1 MGSGI
6 ASPPHPKGAAVHKD
20 LSQAITLEEIPHL
33 AGTSHSGATM
43 TVTRAERDQFEL
55 LTHVT
60 VAQPESMPPEFP
72 ANIVEGFHTL
82 SLLAAMTE
90 LARPFDPATTY
101 AYNYGLDRV
110 RWVTPVRIG
119 DELRSVF
126 ECTAVE
132 PKADGWVV
140 HWHCTVTA
148 TGADRPAMVADWLVY
163 VLPRPGA

>member
-1 MGSGI
+1 M
-6 ASPPHPKGAAVHKD
+6 HKD

-110 RWVTPVRIG
+110 RWVSPVTID
-119 DELRSVF
+119 DELHSTF
-126 ECTAVE
+126 HCTSAE
-132 PKADGWVV
+132 PKGDGWVV
-140 HWHCTVTA
+140 RWNCTVTVV
-148 TGADRPAMVADWLVY
+148 GAERPAMVADWLVL
-163 VLPRPGA
+163 VLPRQSS